1 MGKKSAVLFQSM
13 ADSQPNE
20 DNWNI
25 VELESRRQLRRA
37 VNTLIAL
44 SNRPLVTTSEIQ
56 VQLDQYTA
64 IFGSLVARQL
74 IRLLRSNDEQ
84 IRQSA
89 VWLLTLV
96 NDESAIAMLR
106 QMSQDRQLTRGI
118 RLSAA
123 LALAGKGA
131 TIETAPE
138 TRRKRL
144 YAIR

>member
-1 MGKKSAVLFQSM
+1 MEEKGAVLFQPI
-13 ADSQPNE
+13 ADGNPGE

-56 VQLDQYTA
+56 QHLHRYSAT
-64 IFGSLVARQL
+64 FGSAFARQL
-74 IRLLRSNDEQ
+74 IRSLRSDDQQ

-96 NDESAIAMLR
+96 DDEVAIPLLR
-106 QMSQDRQLTRGI
+106 QMAQNRQLTRSV
-118 RLSAA
+118 RLAAA
-123 LALAGKGA
+123 LALAGMGA
-131 TIETAPE
+131 AVEVRAE
-138 TRRKRL
+138 QRRERL

>member
-1 MGKKSAVLFQSM
+1 MGKKSAVLFQPV

-20 DNWNI
+20 DTWNI

-56 VQLDQYTA
+56 AQLDQYIET
-64 IFGSLVARQL
+64 FGSLVARQL
-74 IRLLRSNDEQ
+74 IRLLRSDDEQ
-84 IRQSA
+84 MRQSA

-96 NDESAIAMLR
+96 EDEFAIALLR
-106 QMSQDRQLTRGI
+106 QMSQDRRLTRGV

-131 TIETAPE
+131 TIETMPE
-138 TRRKRL
+138 THRERL
-144 YAIR
+144 YAVR